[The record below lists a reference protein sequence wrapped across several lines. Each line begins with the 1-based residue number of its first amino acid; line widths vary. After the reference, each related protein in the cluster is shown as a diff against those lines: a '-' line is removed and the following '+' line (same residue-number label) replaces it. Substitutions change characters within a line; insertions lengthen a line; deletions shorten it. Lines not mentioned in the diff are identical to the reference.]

1 MSAHRDSILMRME
14 NVNVSK
20 VAFYKANI
28 YTHKCFPNIACYPVL
43 VANCTVIRGEGKVIV
58 ALDLQNYL
66 STDILPYSTHCS
78 IYAANNIYC
87 NAAVTKE
94 VDKSGGFSQSNTHLE
109 QYLLVIN
116 YLLYSLHIHNPA
128 WMIKCFPMHNG
139 ILALK
144 SISQNNKL
152 QQERVNVL
160 HSD

>member
-94 VDKSGGFSQSNTHLE
+94 VDKSGGFWQSNTH
-109 QYLLVIN
+109 
-116 YLLYSLHIHNPA
+116 P
-128 WMIKCFPMHNG
+128 WT
-139 ILALK
+139 ILACHKLFV
-144 SISQNNKL
+144 ILPAHSQPCMNDKMFFNA
-152 QQERVNVL
+152 
-160 HSD
+160 